1 MVYTESFII
10 CEKNSTLYPIH
21 HRLVCWP
28 IRDYWAPTDLT
39 VSVQLLKGGAALLEV
54 KYQLRE
60 TLIMSYCVAEQA
72 MKWDLLRTAS

>member
-1 MVYTESFII
+1 VRKAAPSIP
-10 CEKNSTLYPIH
+10 STTDLC
-21 HRLVCWP
+21 VGP